1 MFSLHVSIRNKN
13 KKLSQRFWARR
24 FLIQNLDLAV
34 PGKKKNLKPLGLT
47 SQMTTICWSWMQG
60 PVRQRTYSPLCH
72 RQCQFFCPHNKGA
85 SSHLLSCLHHHFSQ
99 TFSSVQSLSRVRLFA
114 TPWIVAC
121 QASLY
126 ITNSQ
131 SLPKLMPIELVMPSN
146 HLILYCPLRLLPSTL
161 PNIRVSSNES
171 ALHIRWPK

>member
-1 MFSLHVSIRNKN
+1 MYQSETKTKNWANAFEPGDFSFKIWIWL
-13 KKLSQRFWARR
+13 
-24 FLIQNLDLAV
+24 FLE
-34 PGKKKNLKPLGLT
+34 KKNLKPLGLT

-72 RQCQFFCPHNKGA
+72 GQCQFFCPHNKGA

-99 TFSSVQSLSRVRLFA
+99 TFSSVQSLNRVRLFA

-121 QASLY
+121 QVSLY

-131 SLPKLMPIELVMPSN
+131 SLPKLVPIELVMPSN
-146 HLILYCPLRLLPSTL
+146 HLILCCPPSPL
-161 PNIRVSSNES
+161 
-171 ALHIRWPK
+171 ALDFPQH